1 MHVMEGIPH
10 GFMQMSTLD
19 AWRAATRLLCEFM
32 ARNV

>member
-10 GFMQMSTLD
+10 GFMQFSTLD
-19 AWRAATRLLCEFM
+19 GCRTTMRLLWDFL